1 MVKVEIKGLDSL
13 RSRIQTLS
21 GATKRGI
28 ERSLIEIVEE
38 TKGEAKSELASS
50 IKHGT
55 GELIGSIDDDLD
67 INGDLFEA
75 TVFTDKKQGIFREFG
90 TGRVGFESEKL
101 LPPNINPSYRM
112 DPWIFPVSS
121 VSADLTALY
130 NMKRIMW
137 QGEEFYV
144 TSGQKARP
152 FLYPAFLSVQER
164 ADEIVSENISDEIR
178 KALKR

>member
-1 MVKVEIKGLDSL
+1 MVKVEIKGMDSL
-13 RSRIQTLS
+13 RSRINTLS

-28 ERSLIEIVEE
+28 ERSLVEIVEE
-38 TKGEAKSELASS
+38 TKGEARSELASS
-50 IKHGT
+50 VKHGT
-55 GELIGSIDDDLD
+55 GELMGSIDDDLD

-75 TVFTDKKQGIFREFG
+75 TVFTDKEQGIYREFG
-90 TGRVGFESEKL
+90 TGRPGFESSKH
-101 LPPNINPSYRM
+101 LPPNFNPSYRM

-144 TSGQKARP
+144 TSGQKAQP
-152 FLYPAFLSVQER
+152 FLRPSFLKVQER
-164 ADEIVSENISDEIR
+164 ADEIVAANVSAELR
-178 KALKR
+178 RALK